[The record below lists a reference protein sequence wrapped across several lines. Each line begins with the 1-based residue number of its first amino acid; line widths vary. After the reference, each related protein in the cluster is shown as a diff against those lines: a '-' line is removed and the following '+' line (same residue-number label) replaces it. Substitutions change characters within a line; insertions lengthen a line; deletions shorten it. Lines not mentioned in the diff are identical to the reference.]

1 MIIKH
6 SEMSIRITNINL
18 SDEVVLAL
26 ESMSKPNGK
35 QDIIK
40 NDYLEYYVKNEDNYD
55 KLIGILDLIET
66 YVIDDGHVTLVGN
79 IFNVNRD
86 VNDRV
91 GYIYTYK
98 GNIYTVYH
106 ICNHSMEKYF
116 NLYDVMT
123 PGHKSLHCTS
133 KITDELS
140 ILTILDFYLACIR
153 KNELMILDEI
163 SYSKKLELLYDL
175 EDPEVHRGFYKI
187 ENTDAYIIM
196 TFTKKSWKVLE
207 FDSEISKKETIRT
220 KDEMIKYID
229 SDAWKIDERYG
240 CNIDLKDDECED
252 VIARYNFMY
261 RCKYILEY
269 SDKKYRSINDMFNND
284 IEHPSNTQI
293 TNGLPVGTMW
303 SYLADN
309 YLNGLVNYINIF
321 HGIMIRYYTP
331 LEKENRDSRIVTWEK
346 ACSDVVTKFDCH
358 TDLSEANQ
366 YDDILILGETLDSYW
381 LLWRSVGGSSS
392 IIGRIGKYQVKD
404 KQELIE
410 ILHNSVP
417 ELTDSHKEYLVLP
430 EFVGWI
436 TL

>member
-1 MIIKH
+1 MLKC
-6 SEMSIRITNINL
+6 SEMGIKINNINL
-18 SDEVVLAL
+18 SDEVILAL
-26 ESMSKPNGK
+26 ENMSRPNGK

-40 NDYLEYYVKNEDNYD
+40 QNYLEYYVTHEDIYD

-66 YVIDDGHVTLVGN
+66 YIINDGRITLVGN
-79 IFNVNRD
+79 ISNENRD
-86 VNDRV
+86 ANNRNGD
-91 GYIYTYK
+91 IYTYE
-98 GNIYTVYH
+98 GNIFVVYH
-106 ICNHSMEKYF
+106 IHNHSMEKHF
-116 NLYDVMT
+116 NLYDVMS
-123 PGHKSLHCTS
+123 PGLKSLKCTS
-133 KITDELS
+133 VITDEAS
-140 ILTILDFYLACIR
+140 IQTILKFYWKCFNKDA
-153 KNELMILDEI
+153 LMIVDEL
-163 SYSKKLELLYDL
+163 SYPDKVELLYDL
-175 EDPEVHRGFYKI
+175 EDPEVHRGFYRI
-187 ENTDAYIIM
+187 ENIDAYFIVA
-196 TFTKKSWKVLE
+196 FTKKTWKVLE
-207 FDSEISKKETIRT
+207 YTNELSGKESIRT
-220 KDEMIKYID
+220 KDDMIKYLD
-229 SDAWKIDERYG
+229 SDTWKVNERYG
-240 CNIDLKDDECED
+240 CNIDLKDDESED

-269 SDKKYRSINDMFNND
+269 SGKKYHSINDMFDND
-284 IEHPSNTQI
+284 IEYPSNTQI
-293 TNGLPVGTMW
+293 TNGLPIGTIW
-303 SYLADN
+303 SYLASD

-331 LEKENRDSRIVTWEK
+331 LEINTYDSRNVTWEK
-346 ACSDVVTKFDCH
+346 ACKDVITKFDSH

-417 ELTDSHKEYLVLP
+417 ELTDNHKEYLVLP